1 MGRCSFVY
9 ILSVENCFS
18 KLKVSEGNVR
28 GIGMHFWGQ
37 IFASDQRW
45 GPVSSSLPG

>member
-1 MGRCSFVY
+1 MGRCLFVY

-18 KLKVSEGNVR
+18 KLKVSEGNVI
-28 GIGMHFWGQ
+28 GIGTQFWGQ

-45 GPVSSSLPG
+45 GPVLSSSPG